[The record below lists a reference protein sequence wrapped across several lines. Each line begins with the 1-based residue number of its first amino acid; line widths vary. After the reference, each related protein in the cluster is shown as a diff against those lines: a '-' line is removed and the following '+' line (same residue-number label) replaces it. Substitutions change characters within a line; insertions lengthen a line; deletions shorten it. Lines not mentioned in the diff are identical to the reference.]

1 MKKRNTVLA
10 VLLSASFLLTACQN
24 TTEPAAE
31 NPAANTNSDT
41 VSYTHLDVYKRQLVA
56 PIALHSAFPYSRA
69 IPDAS

>member
-31 NPAANTNSDT
+31 NPTANTNSDT
-41 VSYTHLDVYKRQLVA
+41 SGFENMKVRKLDGTETDMNA
-56 PIALHSAFPYSRA
+56 ARA
-69 IPDAS
+69 SISL

>member
-41 VSYTHLDVYKRQLVA
+41 SGFENMKVRKLDGTGKGGQ
-56 PIALHSAFPYSRA
+56 
-69 IPDAS
+69 